1 MPQEL
6 EPFKVTAEKDVW
18 TLLEELDKSR
28 TKLDVEFIHLPEV
41 HLHAPMAML
50 KKDDKSF
57 QMSPKTP
64 AEFALKAPT
73 PARFS
78 GTLKKARI
86 QFDAVVTGI
95 TACGEISLLQIKTPR
110 HVFRIQRRDTFR
122 VHNCK
127 SDPIVIGLKQ
137 ASGADIEIPLHDI
150 SVGGC
155 SFLIDLQTHPLQAE
169 TVLKA
174 CTLNI
179 PGQGKFETDLQVKT
193 MAAQKAENKGLH
205 KTGCMF
211 LNLQF
216 KQEAA
221 IQRYIIEVEHKQ
233 RMAS

>member
-1 MPQEL
+1 MQQEL

-18 TLLEELDKSR
+18 ALLEELDKSR
-28 TKLDVEFIHLPEV
+28 SKLDIEFMHLPNV
-41 HLHAPMAML
+41 HLQAPMAML

-57 QMSPKTP
+57 QASPKTP
-64 AEFALKAPT
+64 DEFALKAPT

-95 TACGEISLLQIKTPR
+95 TACGDLSLLEVKTPR

-137 ASGADIEIPLHDI
+137 ASGADLEIPLYDI

-155 SFLIDLQTHPLQAE
+155 SFLIDLQTYPFDTE
-169 TVLKA
+169 TELKG

-179 PGQGKFETDLQVKT
+179 PGQGKFETDLQIKT

-205 KTGCMF
+205 KAGCMF

-216 KQEAA
+216 KHEAA